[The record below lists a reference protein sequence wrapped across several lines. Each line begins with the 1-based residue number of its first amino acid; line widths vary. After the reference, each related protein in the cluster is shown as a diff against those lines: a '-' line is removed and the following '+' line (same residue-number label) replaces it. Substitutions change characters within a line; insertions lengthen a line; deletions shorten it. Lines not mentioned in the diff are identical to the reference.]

1 MGHAGQAVFSGLRS
15 GCDGGLNRF
24 FVKCIALNE
33 NGAHG
38 HQVIHSLSVSRQQR
52 DAVPLVEKHRRQAEA
67 DIAASTD
74 QKK

>member
-24 FVKCIALNE
+24 LVKGIALNE
-33 NGAHG
+33 NGALG
-38 HQVIHSLSVSRQQR
+38 HQVIHSLTVSRQQG
-52 DAVPLVEKHRRQAEA
+52 DVVPFVEKHRRQTES
-67 DIAASTD
+67 DVAASTD